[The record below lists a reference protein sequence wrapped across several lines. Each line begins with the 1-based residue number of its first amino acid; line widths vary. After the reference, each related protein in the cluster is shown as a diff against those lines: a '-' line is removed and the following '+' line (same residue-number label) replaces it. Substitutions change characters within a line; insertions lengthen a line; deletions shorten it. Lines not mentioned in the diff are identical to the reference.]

1 MLLIFYQPALV
12 TAAAA
17 ATSNFLLK
25 GVTQALRNRDLRAKV
40 VVPKEPQ
47 GLGVLRQKCQQRQGN
62 FRQGQKASHYRKRA
76 FMEEEGPQEAAL
88 LRSIINYQR
97 WVVPCVISKYLQSRE
112 FLSLP
117 HKAMV
122 LYFTFSQCV
131 NSFPFFHSFVEIKSK
146 SFTLVSQ

>member
-1 MLLIFYQPALV
+1 M

-25 GVTQALRNRDLRAKV
+25 GVTRALRSRDFRAKV
-40 VVPKEPQ
+40 VAPKGPQ
-47 GLGVLRQKCQQRQGN
+47 GLGVQKWHLRQGN

-97 WVVPCVISKYLQSRE
+97 WVVPCVISKYLQRRE

-117 HKAMV
+117 HKAMI

-131 NSFPFFHSFVEIKSK
+131 NSFPFFHSFVE
-146 SFTLVSQ
+146 